1 MSAVLIADGEATRA
15 KRIEEACAGLSI
27 DTRTA
32 PHGAGALEMALA
44 EPPDV
49 VVAPFD
55 LPLIDASK
63 LADILHTNPRTQ
75 AVRFLFLGRPLGPG
89 AEPGPGDE
97 TASTEAE
104 PQELAHRIEAMLSR
118 LARLDEVAEAA
129 EADDDAHVSGRL
141 KQIALPDLLQL
152 FGSNAKTGTLELER
166 SDNRGHSERGAIHLD
181 GGNVVQASTGAVE
194 GEKALFRLLAWSQGT
209 FAFSPRKPDVSHEID
224 KPLRA
229 LLMEGMRQIDES
241 NRAGRS
247 LPAADAHVALR
258 VKSTDLP
265 NMVHPLTQEVLL
277 LLEIYSR
284 VQDVVDHCSFPDYQ
298 VLRTLHTLMERG
310 MVEIRRG
317 SHGPPSR
324 PGQGLFTAAQARRLG
339 DYLDA
344 SRPRGAPA
352 CDAKLLLVSARREA
366 TADFV
371 RLLRGLPGARL
382 EGAFAGGTFEAAD
395 LLTVG
400 RLPVDDTRGLQII
413 HVPTDPA
420 YAPLWPLAGH
430 GALGVVVL
438 LEGRVAEASA
448 AVEPVVAAL
457 RDVPRARIF
466 HAILLRKG
474 ERPLPDELREN
485 VALLDEASLFLV
497 PIESGKGASQVLR
510 PLLSRVLP

>member
-32 PHGAGALEMALA
+32 AHGAGALEMALA

-55 LPLIDASK
+55 LPLIDAAK

-97 TASTEAE
+97 TAPAE
-104 PQELAHRIEAMLSR
+104 LEPRELAHRIEAMLSR
-118 LARLDEVAEAA
+118 LARLDEVA

-152 FGSNAKTGTLELER
+152 FGTNAKTGTLELER
-166 SDNRGHSERGAIHLD
+166 SDSQGRSERGAIHLD
-181 GGNVVQASTGAVE
+181 AGNVVQASTGAVE
-194 GEKALFRLLAWSQGT
+194 GEKALFRLLAWSEGT

-277 LLEIYSR
+277 LLEIYSQ

-310 MVEIRRG
+310 MVEMRRG
-317 SHGPPSR
+317 SHALPSR

-344 SRPRGAPA
+344 SRPRGAPP

-382 EGAFAGGTFEAAD
+382 EGAFAGGTFEASD
-395 LLTVG
+395 LSTVG
-400 RLPVDDTRGLQII
+400 RLPVDDTRGLQIV
-413 HVPTDPA
+413 HVPIDPA
-420 YAPLWPLAGH
+420 YAPIWPLAGH

-448 AVEPVVAAL
+448 VVGPIVAAL